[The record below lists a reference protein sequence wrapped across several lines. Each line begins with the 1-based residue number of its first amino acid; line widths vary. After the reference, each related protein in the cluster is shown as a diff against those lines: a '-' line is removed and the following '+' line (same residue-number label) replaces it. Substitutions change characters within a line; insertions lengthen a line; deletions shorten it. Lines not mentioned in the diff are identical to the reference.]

1 MFIFGVNI
9 VSFIKK
15 IMQKYILIIVAAFAL
30 TSCKVQKNQAATP
43 VSTTKPISNN
53 ASFFSAIEKKS
64 TFDAVKI
71 SSKIDAKTGS
81 FIPTLDAVIYIENGQ
96 KVWMNLVAV
105 ILQAARGVATPE
117 GIKGYYKLDK
127 TYIHSDFGYLN
138 KLLNVNF
145 IDYNALQNL
154 LVGKTFIPVSESDYN
169 LTQNAS
175 GFNLTSKQNQKITQ
189 NGKTTEY
196 KISLDYDKEFN
207 LNHVLLSNPANNDQL
222 EITYSNREILNNES
236 FPKSVKIIIK
246 ANKTDE
252 ILLENTK
259 FDFSRME
266 TTYSVPANYKKT
278 EIK

>member
-1 MFIFGVNI
+1 MKSYFQIIF
-9 VSFIKK
+9 S
-15 IMQKYILIIVAAFAL
+15 AL
-30 TSCKVQKNQAATP
+30 LVTSCSVQKKQTQEQP
-43 VSTTKPISNN
+43 VSTTKPIENN
-53 ASFFSAIEKKS
+53 SQFFSTIEKKS

-71 SSKIDAKTGS
+71 NSKIDARTGS
-81 FIPTLDAVIYIENGQ
+81 FIPTLDAVIYVENGQ
-96 KVWMNLVAV
+96 KVWMNLTAV

-127 TYIHSDFGYLN
+127 TYIDSDFGYLN

-154 LVGKTFIPVSESDYN
+154 LLGKTFIPVSEKNYN
-169 LTQNAS
+169 LTPDIS
-175 GFNLTSKQNQKITQ
+175 GFILTSKETQKITE

-196 KISLDYDKEFN
+196 NIKLGYDQDLN
-207 LNHVLLSNPANNDQL
+207 LNHVLLTNPANNNQL
-222 EITYSNREILNNES
+222 EITYSNRIILNNES
-236 FPKSVKIIIK
+236 FPKNVKIIIK

-252 ILLENTK
+252 ILIENTK

-266 TTYSVPANYKKT
+266 TTYSVPANYTKT

>member
-1 MFIFGVNI
+1 
-9 VSFIKK
+9 
-15 IMQKYILIIVAAFAL
+15 MQKYILIIVTAL
-30 TSCKVQKNQAATP
+30 VVTSCKVQKNQSTTP
-43 VSTTKPISNN
+43 ISATKPISNN

-96 KVWMNLVAV
+96 KVWMNLTAV

-127 TYIHSDFGYLN
+127 TYIDSDFGYLN

-154 LVGKTFIPVSESDYN
+154 LLGKTFIPVSESDYT
-169 LTQNAS
+169 LTQTIS
-175 GFNLTSKQNQKITQ
+175 GFNLTSKQNQKITE

-196 KISLDYDKEFN
+196 MISLDYDSEFN
-207 LNHVLLSNPANNDQL
+207 LSHVLLSNPANNDQL

-246 ANKTDE
+246 AKKTDE

>member
-1 MFIFGVNI
+1 
-9 VSFIKK
+9 
-15 IMQKYILIIVAAFAL
+15 MQKYILIIVSAFL
-30 TSCKVQKNQAATP
+30 VTSCKVQKNQGSTP
-43 VSTTKPISNN
+43 ISTTKPISNN

-71 SSKIDAKTGS
+71 NSKIDAKTGS
-81 FIPTLDAVIYIENGQ
+81 FIPTIDAVIYIENGQ
-96 KVWMNLVAV
+96 KVWMNLTAV

-127 TYIHSDFGYLN
+127 TYIDSDFGYLN

-145 IDYNALQNL
+145 IDYSALQNL
-154 LVGKTFIPVSESDYN
+154 LLGKTFVPVSENDYN
-169 LTQNAS
+169 LTQNIS
-175 GFNLTSKQNQKITQ
+175 GFNLTSKQTQKITE

-196 KISLDYDKEFN
+196 KISLDYDAEFN
-207 LNHVLLSNPANNDQL
+207 LSHVLLSNPANSDQL
-222 EITYSNREILNNES
+222 DITYSNREILNNES

-266 TTYSVPANYKKT
+266 TTYNVPANYKKT

>member
-1 MFIFGVNI
+1 
-9 VSFIKK
+9 
-15 IMQKYILIIVAAFAL
+15 MQKYILIIVSAL
-30 TSCKVQKNQAATP
+30 LVTSCKVQKNQGTTP
-43 VSTTKPISNN
+43 ISTTKPISNN

-71 SSKIDAKTGS
+71 NSKIDAKTGS

-96 KVWMNLVAV
+96 KVWMNLTAV

-127 TYIHSDFGYLN
+127 TYIDSDFGYLN

-154 LVGKTFIPVSESDYN
+154 LLGKTFIPVSENDYN
-169 LTQNAS
+169 LTQNIS
-175 GFNLTSKQNQKITQ
+175 GFNLTSKQNQKITE

-196 KISLDYDKEFN
+196 KISLDYDAEFN
-207 LNHVLLSNPANNDQL
+207 LSHVLLSNPANNDQL

-236 FPKSVKIIIK
+236 FPRSVKIIIK

>member
-1 MFIFGVNI
+1 
-9 VSFIKK
+9 
-15 IMQKYILIIVAAFAL
+15 MQKYILIIIAGLFV
-30 TSCKVQKNQAATP
+30 TSCKVQNNQPTTP

-53 ASFFSAIEKKS
+53 VNFFSEIEKKS

-71 SSKIDAKTGS
+71 NSKIDAKTGS

-127 TYIHSDFGYLN
+127 TYIDSDFGYLN

-154 LVGKTFIPVSESDYN
+154 LLGKTFIPVSENDYN
-169 LTQNAS
+169 LTQNTN
-175 GFNLTSKQNQKITQ
+175 GFNLTSKQTQKITE

-196 KISLDYDKEFN
+196 KIALEYDQEFN
-207 LNHVLLSNPANNDQL
+207 LNHVILTNIANNNEL
-222 EITYSNREILNNES
+222 EITYSNRQILNNES
-236 FPKSVKIIIK
+236 FPKNVKIIIK
-246 ANKTDE
+246 ADKTDE

>member
-1 MFIFGVNI
+1 M
-9 VSFIKK
+9 K
-15 IMQKYILIIVAAFAL
+15 KYILIIVTAL
-30 TSCKVQKNQAATP
+30 VVASCKVQNKETSTP

-53 ASFFSAIEKKS
+53 ATFFSAIEKKS

-96 KVWMNLVAV
+96 KIWMNLTAV

-117 GIKGYYKLDK
+117 GIKGYYKFDR
-127 TYIHSDFGYLN
+127 TYIDSDFGYLN

-154 LVGKTFIPVSESDYN
+154 LLGKTFIPISEKD
-169 LTQNAS
+169 
-175 GFNLTSKQNQKITQ
+175 FNLTPTPSGYQLISKENLKITQ
-189 NGKTTEY
+189 NGKTVEY
-196 KISLDYDKEFN
+196 KVTLDYDAEFN
-207 LNHVLLSNPANNDQL
+207 LSHVLLSNPQSKEQL
-222 EITYSNREILNNES
+222 EIVYSNRVLLNKES

-246 ANKTDE
+246 GNKTDE

>member
-1 MFIFGVNI
+1 
-9 VSFIKK
+9 
-15 IMQKYILIIVAAFAL
+15 MQKYIVIIVAGLFV
-30 TSCKVQKNQAATP
+30 TSCKVQNNPTTNPA
-43 VSTTKPISNN
+43 STTKPISKNSN
-53 ASFFSAIEKKS
+53 FFTAIEKKS

-71 SSKIDAKTGS
+71 NSKIDAKTGS

-127 TYIHSDFGYLN
+127 TYIDSDFGYLN

-154 LVGKTFIPVSESDYN
+154 LLGKTFIPVSENDFN
-169 LTQNAS
+169 LTQNAI
-175 GFNLTSKQNQKITQ
+175 GFNLTSKQTQKITE

-196 KISLDYDKEFN
+196 KISLDYDVEFN
-207 LNHVLLSNPANNDQL
+207 LSHVLLSNPANNDQL

>member
-1 MFIFGVNI
+1 
-9 VSFIKK
+9 
-15 IMQKYILIIVAAFAL
+15 MQKYILIILSAVVV
-30 TSCKVQKNQAATP
+30 TSCKVNKTQATQP

-53 ASFFSAIEKKS
+53 TNFFSAIEKKS

-71 SSKIDAKTGS
+71 NSKIDAKTGS

-96 KVWMNLVAV
+96 KVWMNLTAV

-127 TYIHSDFGYLN
+127 TYIDSDFGYLN

-154 LVGKTFIPVSESDYN
+154 LLGKTFIPVSENDFK
-169 LTQNAS
+169 LTQNAN
-175 GFNLTSKQNQKITQ
+175 GFNLTSKENQKITE

-196 KISLDYDKEFN
+196 KISLDYDAEFN
-207 LNHVLLSNPANNDQL
+207 LSHVLLSNPANNDQL
-222 EITYSNREILNNES
+222 DITYSNREILNSES
-236 FPKSVKIIIK
+236 FPKNVKIIIK
-246 ANKTDE
+246 TNKTDE

-266 TTYSVPANYKKT
+266 TTYNVPANYKKT

>member
-1 MFIFGVNI
+1 MALILLDLT
-9 VSFIKK
+9 
-15 IMQKYILIIVAAFAL
+15 QKEFMKPYILTILSAL
-30 TSCKVQKNQAATP
+30 LITSCSVQKKQTENLP
-43 VSTTKPISNN
+43 VSTAKPIENN
-53 ASFFSAIEKKS
+53 AQFFSAIGKKS

-71 SSKIDAKTGS
+71 NSKIDARTGS
-81 FIPTLDAVIYIENGQ
+81 FIPTLDAVIYVENGQ
-96 KVWMNLVAV
+96 KIWMNLTAV

-117 GIKGYYKLDK
+117 GVKGYYKLDK
-127 TYIHSDFGYLN
+127 TYIDSDFGYLN

-145 IDYNALQNL
+145 IDYNSLQNL
-154 LVGKTFIPVSESDYN
+154 LLGKTFLPVSDENYK
-169 LTQNAS
+169 LTQNVQ
-175 GFNLTSKQNQKITQ
+175 GFNLSSKEIQKITE

-196 KISLDYDKEFN
+196 NISLDYDKDLN
-207 LNHVLLSNPANNDQL
+207 LNHVLLTNIRNNDQL

>member
-1 MFIFGVNI
+1 
-9 VSFIKK
+9 
-15 IMQKYILIIVAAFAL
+15 MQKYILIIVTAL
-30 TSCKVQKNQAATP
+30 IVTSCKVQKTQTTTP

-71 SSKIDAKTGS
+71 NSKIDAKTGS

-96 KVWMNLVAV
+96 KVWMNLTAV

-127 TYIHSDFGYLN
+127 TYIDSDFGYLN

-154 LVGKTFIPVSESDYN
+154 LLGKTFIPVSENDFN
-169 LTQNAS
+169 LTQNIS
-175 GFNLTSKQNQKITQ
+175 GFNLTSKQAQKITE

-196 KISLDYDKEFN
+196 KISLDYDQDFN
-207 LNHVLLSNPANNDQL
+207 LNHVLLTNPTNNNEL

-236 FPKSVKIIIK
+236 FPKNVKIIIK

-266 TTYSVPANYKKT
+266 ATYSVPANYKKT